1 VPGRSGTFLLAVRLL
16 VLVLAVLAVSA
27 PGRAA
32 AHAVLLQATPA
43 DGERLASAPA
53 RVELRFN
60 EPVRLHA
67 LRLAGTGGIAA
78 ALVPEAGAA
87 DRIAARLPALGP
99 GSYAVSWRLS
109 SIDGHPVSGSIA
121 FSVGPGSVDG
131 ADGAEEAVPV
141 PAADAW
147 GTLHAAGRAVAFAA
161 GLTAAGALLF
171 LALFGRQ
178 PAVDAAAVRRF
189 ALAATALATAAVMA
203 VATAARAILD
213 GGGPGSAV
221 LARAADWT
229 AAGPD
234 PASALRLGGLALLAL
249 GAAVPRATVP
259 AGVAGAVAV
268 AASFGATGHT
278 VAHAASADQPWLPA
292 LLAVHLLG
300 VSFWIGALWPLLHA
314 ARTGDG
320 PAVRPL
326 MARFS
331 AVALVAVPVLVLAGL
346 IVAAALV
353 GGWQALAATAYGR
366 LLCAKILLVGGML
379 ALAAANR
386 WRLVPAL
393 ASDRRALPR
402 LRRSIGAEIVLALG
416 VFAATAAMTSVNPPP
431 RPIGE
436 VTATAS
442 TGPLA
447 LALTVSPGLP
457 GTNEVV
463 VRITGADGAPFDPQQ
478 ATLRLSSPGLGIE
491 EIVRPMDRTGP
502 GTFRHEGPELALAGH
517 WLAAVDL
524 LIDDFER
531 RRVEFP
537 IALGVQE
544 RHAH

>member
-1 VPGRSGTFLLAVRLL
+1 MPGRSGAFLLAVRLLVL

-32 AHAVLLQATPA
+32 AHAVLLQAAPA

-67 LRLAGTGGIAA
+67 LRLAGTGGIAT

-109 SIDGHPVSGSIA
+109 SVDGHPVSGSIA
-121 FSVGPGSVDG
+121 FSVGPAAADG
-131 ADGAEEAVPV
+131 ADEAVPV
-141 PAADAW
+141 PGADAW
-147 GTLHAAGRAVAFAA
+147 GTLHAVARAVAFAT

-171 LALFGRQ
+171 LALFGRD

-189 ALAATALATAAVMA
+189 ALVTTAVAAAAVVTATAAG
-203 VATAARAILD
+203 RAILD
-213 GGGPGSAV
+213 GGEPGSAV
-221 LARAADWT
+221 LALAAEWT

-278 VAHAASADQPWLPA
+278 VAHAASGDQPWLPA

-331 AVALVAVPVLVLAGL
+331 AVALVAVPVLVLAGVA
-346 IVAAALV
+346 VAAALV
-353 GGWQALAATAYGR
+353 GGWQALVATAYGR

-393 ASDRRALPR
+393 AYHHRALPR

-416 VFAATAAMTSVNPPP
+416 VFAATAALTSVNPPSRRMP
-431 RPIGE
+431 E
-436 VTATAS
+436 LTATAS
-442 TGPLA
+442 AGPIA
-447 LALTVSPGLP
+447 LALSVSPGLP
-457 GTNEVV
+457 GTNAVV
-463 VRITGADGAPFDPQQ
+463 VRITGADGAPFDPQR
-478 ATLRLSSPGLGIE
+478 ATLRLSSPGLGVE

-531 RRVEFP
+531 RRAEFP